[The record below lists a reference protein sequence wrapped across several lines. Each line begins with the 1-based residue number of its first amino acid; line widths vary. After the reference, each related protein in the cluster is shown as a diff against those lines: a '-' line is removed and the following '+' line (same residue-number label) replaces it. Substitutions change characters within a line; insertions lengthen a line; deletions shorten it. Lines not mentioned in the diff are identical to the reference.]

1 MADMKPQ
8 GTQQYAVESGYES
21 GDANVKSV
29 IAGLGIIFAGTI
41 VVMAAMFGMFNVLN
55 GRITEQ
61 DEKIPVALT
70 SRIVP
75 PEPRLLPSPY
85 TDEAPE
91 AARLGQSTEDG
102 YPWDKRN
109 LEAGVQYA
117 EANAYGKT
125 QENTLRIPIERA
137 MELEAGTP
145 SGTGTPGIMAWQ
157 PEYPA
162 TVMGKT
168 PQGELNLPGSA
179 GKPKDEVR
187 TFDKKPYWESPDE
200 KYSVESSGG
209 TLLQS
214 GDLSR

>member
-21 GDANVKSV
+21 GDANVKAV
-29 IAGLGIIFAGTI
+29 IAGMSIIIVSTL

-70 SRIVP
+70 ARIIP

-85 TDEAPE
+85 SDEAPE
-91 AARLGQSTEDG
+91 AARLGNSTEDG

-125 QENTLRIPIERA
+125 QEGTLRIPIERA
-137 MELEAGTP
+137 MELEAGTAP
-145 SGTGTPGIMAWQ
+145 GTGTPGIMSWQ
-157 PEYPA
+157 PGYPA
-162 TVMGKT
+162 IVMGKT
-168 PQGELNLPGSA
+168 NGTLNLPGSA
-179 GKPKDEVR
+179 GRAKDEVR